1 MVSVRQFHMAATVT
15 AADIAR
21 VTENADLRQI
31 VTDRGIRLNR
41 MGRGK
46 CPFCKSP
53 GPRNFSLGGRAGGKQ
68 FFTHCCRAGGD
79 AIAFIQKLDS
89 CDFQTAVRTLA
100 GHMGMT
106 LSGKPETAAARRQR
120 ERDRFEREMAA
131 WYFRQEWKKARRG
144 MNRAMD
150 LNPQPILDEF
160 GLAVEPIRWNL
171 AGQLADFYGGR
182 LRWIEVNRGT
192 AEGLAEF
199 RRSGVTERQYREW
212 LCWHLERYAARV
224 DFCAIV
230 LDRMEQWPFAHQSS
244 SSLRS
249 SLCAGMRRR
258 WNWRF

>member
-1 MVSVRQFHMAATVT
+1 MAATVIP
-15 AADIAR
+15 ADIAR
-21 VTENADLRQI
+21 VTENADLHQI

-41 MGRGK
+41 TGRGK

-89 CDFQTAVRTLA
+89 CDFQAAVRTLA
-100 GHMGMT
+100 EHVGMT
-106 LSGKPETAAARRQR
+106 LSGKPETPAERRQR

-144 MNRAMD
+144 MNRAMELGPELLG
-150 LNPQPILDEF
+150 LNPE
-160 GLAVEPIRWNL
+160 RWNL
-171 AGQLADFYGGR
+171 AGQLADFYGSR
-182 LRWIEVNRGT
+182 LRWIEANRGT

-212 LCWHLERYAARV
+212 LCGHLRRYAAQV
-224 DFCAIV
+224 ELAV
-230 LDRMEQWPFAHQSS
+230 LVCESRPALCMPNAP
-244 SSLRS
+244 SLR
-249 SLCAGMRRR
+249 
-258 WNWRF
+258 N